1 MLVVKQNLLILQ
13 SQVLLIFDFINNQQ
27 VNLLD
32 FTDRKPEVEKGGASR
47 LLQVNRSNREDNNH
61 RPSKNNP
68 NGNQGGRTNQGSKKG
83 RSSSRKSGNG
93 GGQNSQASARIIEAV
108 ERAEQRFSINPK
120 PLGFPEEFEPPNEVS
135 VNWKTTPIK
144 QRTERQACDL
154 VMIPGEWGFL
164 DDDAVEGIGDRLK
177 THNMSVDQGL
187 SLRKAL
193 MQEKAVYGHYKMMN
207 KSNTFLKRYENGE
220 SVLQLSR
227 RFDFP
232 PVAIFRSI
240 LTARGWSKVKIRDS
254 LRSPKKLLST
264 RDAEEFQKA
273 EEKDRVTNVD
283 QGETAV
289 RADLFEVV
297 VEKYLDTLG
306 IKYRRQEEL
315 LKEQQKEHGRPLNT
329 PDFLIMDKLTINGKL
344 IAWID
349 AKNFYGANVSF
360 AKKKTKKQ
368 MNRYI
373 DEWGA
378 GAIVYRHGFC
388 DGMLIPGVLMLDQTP
403 LDITIMYDE

>member
-1 MLVVKQNLLILQ
+1 MIQRN
-13 SQVLLIFDFINNQQ
+13 
-27 VNLLD
+27 NLLD
-32 FTDRKPEVEKGGASR
+32 EPEVEKGGASR
-47 LLQVNRSNREDNNH
+47 SLQVNRNDREDNNH
-61 RPSKNNP
+61 QPREKNRNR
-68 NGNQGGRTNQGSKKG
+68 NQGGNKG
-83 RSSSRKSGNG
+83 RSKSGRTG
-93 GGQNSQASARIIEAV
+93 GGQNSQSAARIKEAK
-108 ERAEQRFSINPK
+108 ERAEDRFSVNPK
-120 PLGFPEEFEPPNEVS
+120 PLGFPDEFEPPNEVS
-135 VNWKTTPIK
+135 IQWNTTPVK

-164 DDDAVEGIGDRLK
+164 DDEAVGGIGERLEK
-177 THNMSVDQGL
+177 HNMSVDQGL

-232 PVAIFRSI
+232 PVAIFRAI

-254 LRSPKKLLST
+254 LRAPDKKLT
-264 RDAEEFQKA
+264 KRDADEFREA

-297 VEKYLDTLG
+297 LGNYLDTLG
-306 IKYRRQEEL
+306 IKYRRQEDL
-315 LKEQQKEHGRPLNT
+315 LNEQKKEHGRPLNT
-329 PDFLIMDKLTINGKL
+329 PDFLIMDDLKINGKS

-388 DGMLIPGVLMLDQTP
+388 EGMKIPGVLMLDETP
-403 LDITIMYDE
+403 LDLTIMYDE

>member
-1 MLVVKQNLLILQ
+1 M
-13 SQVLLIFDFINNQQ
+13 
-27 VNLLD
+27 
-32 FTDRKPEVEKGGASR
+32 
-47 LLQVNRSNREDNNH
+47 NRNDREDNNH
-61 RPSKNNP
+61 QPRKKNRNR
-68 NGNQGGRTNQGSKKG
+68 NQGGNKS
-83 RSSSRKSGNG
+83 RSKSGRTG
-93 GGQNSQASARIIEAV
+93 GGQNSQSAARIKEAK
-108 ERAEQRFSINPK
+108 ERAEARFSVNPK
-120 PLGFPEEFEPPNEVS
+120 PLGFPDEFEPPNEVS
-135 VNWKTTPIK
+135 IQWNTKPVK

-164 DDDAVEGIGDRLK
+164 DDEAVDGIGERLEK
-177 THNMSVDQGL
+177 HNMSVDQGL

-232 PVAIFRSI
+232 PVAIFRAI

-254 LRSPKKLLST
+254 LRAPDKRLTK
-264 RDAEEFQKA
+264 RDADEFRKA

-297 VEKYLDTLG
+297 LGNYLDTLG

-315 LKEQQKEHGRPLNT
+315 LNEQQKEHGRPLNT
-329 PDFLIMDKLTINGKL
+329 PDFLIMDDLKINGKS

-388 DGMLIPGVLMLDQTP
+388 EGMKIPGVLMLDETP
-403 LDITIMYDE
+403 LDLTIMYDE

>member
-1 MLVVKQNLLILQ
+1 M
-13 SQVLLIFDFINNQQ
+13 
-27 VNLLD
+27 
-32 FTDRKPEVEKGGASR
+32 
-47 LLQVNRSNREDNNH
+47 NRSNEQNDNH

-68 NGNQGGRTNQGSKKG
+68 NRNQGGRGNQGSNQG
-83 RSSSRKSGNG
+83 PSSSRRGGRG
-93 GGQNSQASARIIEAV
+93 GGQNNHANARITEARQ
-108 ERAEQRFSINPK
+108 RAEERFTINPK
-120 PLGFPEEFEPPNEVS
+120 PLGFPNDFEPPCEVS
-135 VNWKTTPIK
+135 IEWRTTPIK
-144 QRTERQACDL
+144 RNTERQACDL

-164 DDDAVEGIGDRLK
+164 DEEQVDGIAARIK
-177 THNMSVDQGL
+177 KHNMSVDQGL

-193 MQEKAVYGHYKMMN
+193 MQEKAVYGHHKMMGR
-207 KSNTFLKRYENGE
+207 SNTFQKRYENGE

-232 PVAIFRSI
+232 PVAIFRAI

-254 LRSPKKLLST
+254 LRSPDKYLT
-264 RDAEEFQKA
+264 ARDAKEFREA

-297 VEKYLDTLG
+297 VQNFLDKKG
-306 IKYRRQEEL
+306 IKYRRQEDL

-329 PDFLIMDKLTINGKL
+329 PDFLIMDELKINGKF

-388 DGMLIPGVLMLDQTP
+388 DGMKIPGVLMLDETP
-403 LDITIMYDE
+403 LDLSIMHSDSED

>member
-1 MLVVKQNLLILQ
+1 M
-13 SQVLLIFDFINNQQ
+13 
-27 VNLLD
+27 
-32 FTDRKPEVEKGGASR
+32 
-47 LLQVNRSNREDNNH
+47 NRNDREDNNH
-61 RPSKNNP
+61 QPRKKNRNR
-68 NGNQGGRTNQGSKKG
+68 NQGGNKS
-83 RSSSRKSGNG
+83 RSKSGRTG
-93 GGQNSQASARIIEAV
+93 GGQNSQSAARIKEAT
-108 ERAEQRFSINPK
+108 ERAETRFSVNPK
-120 PLGFPEEFEPPNEVS
+120 PLGFPDEFEPPNEVS
-135 VNWKTTPIK
+135 IQWNTKPVK

-164 DDDAVEGIGDRLK
+164 DDEAVNGIGERLEK
-177 THNMSVDQGL
+177 HNMSVDQGL

-232 PVAIFRSI
+232 PVAIFRAI

-254 LRSPKKLLST
+254 LRAPDKRLTK
-264 RDAEEFQKA
+264 RDADEFREA

-297 VEKYLDTLG
+297 LGNYLDTLG

-315 LKEQQKEHGRPLNT
+315 LNEQKKEHGRPLNT
-329 PDFLIMDKLTINGKL
+329 PDFLIMDDLKINGKL

-388 DGMLIPGVLMLDQTP
+388 EGMKIPGVLMLDETP
-403 LDITIMYDE
+403 LDLTIMYDE